1 MPKKVIKL
9 SAHKIAWSYN
19 ANTERQQNVI
29 GRRIA
34 EMRTNADLSL
44 ADLSGLMSKVGVKVG
59 AAAINKWEMGE
70 SAPSS
75 YQLFAIC
82 AVFGIRDPR
91 AMFDS
96 TYSSERPRL
105 NEAGRQKLLEYERD
119 LIDSGNYSPVVK
131 KEAKIIQYREMPVSN
146 LPASAGTGAFLDEV
160 SFDKVLVP
168 TDSVPQGA
176 DFGVRV
182 SGDSMEPNYQDGEI
196 VWVQRCESLVP
207 GEVGVFLYDGDG
219 YLKVYEEQEPSTD
232 VAERF
237 TDSQGVLHKQR
248 VLVSLNKKYDPKVV
262 SPDAVFV
269 IAGRVLN

>member
-19 ANTERQQNVI
+19 ANAERQHNVI

-44 ADLSGLMSKVGVKVG
+44 ADLSVLLGNVGVKVG

-119 LIDSGNYSPVVK
+119 L
-131 KEAKIIQYREMPVSN
+131 KIIQYREMPVSN
-146 LPASAGTGAFLDEV
+146 LPASAGTGVFLDED

-196 VWVQRCESLVP
+196 VWVQRCESLTP

-232 VAERF
+232 VAEQF

-248 VLVSLNKKYDPKVV
+248 ILVSLNKKYDPKVV

>member
-9 SAHKIAWSYN
+9 SAHKIAWSYD
-19 ANTERQQNVI
+19 ASAERQQNVI

-34 EMRTNADLSL
+34 EIRTNADLSL
-44 ADLSGLMSKVGVKVG
+44 ADLSNLMSKVGVKVG

-91 AMFDS
+91 SLFDS
-96 TYSSERPRL
+96 TYLSERPRL

-119 LIDSGNYSPVVK
+119 LIDSGNYCPAIETETK
-131 KEAKIIQYREMPVSN
+131 KILYIEMPVSN
-146 LPASAGTGAFLDEV
+146 LPVSAGTGAFLDEE

-168 TDSVPQGA
+168 KDAVPAGA
-176 DFGVRV
+176 NFGVRV
-182 SGDSMEPNYQDGEI
+182 RGDSMEPNYHDGDI
-196 VWVQRCESLVP
+196 AWVQRCNCLTP

-219 YLKVYEEQEPSTD
+219 YLKVYEEREPAAD

-237 TDSQGVLHKQR
+237 LNSEGVLYKQP
-248 VLVSLNKKYDPKVV
+248 VLVSYNKKYDPKPV